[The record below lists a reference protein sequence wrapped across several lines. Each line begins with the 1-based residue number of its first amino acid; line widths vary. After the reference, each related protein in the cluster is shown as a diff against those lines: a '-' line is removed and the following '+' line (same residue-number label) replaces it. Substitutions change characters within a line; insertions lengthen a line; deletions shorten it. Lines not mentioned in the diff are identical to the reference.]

1 MKFKRCLSPIPR
13 IQWLTQSNAWE
24 LMKWERRDRKAS
36 GLLHIFRKA
45 LLHKD
50 SGKKWVTVI
59 GREKKKNKRLT
70 LIESQ
75 HCTYFNKSLGT
86 CCNTLPK
93 LLTVSARLAF
103 LEKSK
108 CVHVWSYLNSTRR
121 QEIQQ
126 QINTILRVK
135 SSKTNHRIITKCHFC
150 FLTVSHPVKMSTA
163 YNIILLFIFCN
174 RSSGYCHFYPL
185 GGSNAPTG
193 RNVFWKTLHLF
204 AQATWSWVTLKTK
217 HYIAWC

>member
-1 MKFKRCLSPIPR
+1 MRWSRFREPTCVAEPNAWPKSMPIMPPVSMLIMKFKRCLSPIPR

-59 GREKKKNKRLT
+59 GRKKKKNKRLT
-70 LIESQ
+70 LIDSQ

-108 CVHVWSYLNSTRR
+108 CVHVRSYLNLIDRD
-121 QEIQQ
+121 
-126 QINTILRVK
+126 LY
-135 SSKTNHRIITKCHFC
+135 KTNHRIIIKCHFC

-163 YNIILLFIFCN
+163 YNCILLFIFC
-174 RSSGYCHFYPL
+174 C
-185 GGSNAPTG
+185 
-193 RNVFWKTLHLF
+193 K
-204 AQATWSWVTLKTK
+204 
-217 HYIAWC
+217 